1 MCFLYRRYAT
11 IRYNSVDE
19 SISAYKQAHD
29 LMWDTRSVIV
39 RFRRYRG
46 STCLP
51 GDTKNP
57 DSKNPDVKR
66 IKEELNNAQVKN
78 EKTANGTDARSK
90 NLKEAENS
98 DGQIKR
104 EGKVTQMEQNTNNNE
119 AKSAKLKEDNDRQ
132 GKKEDKIARAV
143 KLLTSNKDTC
153 SAEAR
158 FQGASSEAQN
168 KSIPQADENSHSSSP
183 PPPTSI
189 TSAKTIQEQQ
199 QPWVRYKVI
208 MYRYV
213 SQLEIKTLIQ
223 L

>member
-1 MCFLYRRYAT
+1 M
-11 IRYNSVDE
+11 DE

-39 RFRRYRG
+39 RFKRYRG

-51 GDTKNP
+51 GDTKIP

-78 EKTANGTDARSK
+78 EKNGTDVRSK

-98 DGQIKR
+98 YKQIKR
-104 EGKVTQMEQNTNNNE
+104 EGKVTQMEQNANNNK

-143 KLLTSNKDTC
+143 KSLTSNKDTS

-168 KSIPQADENSHSSSP
+168 KSVPQADEQDSHSSP

-189 TSAKTIQEQQ
+189 TSAKTMQEQQ

-213 SQLEIKTLIQ
+213 LQLEIKTRIQ